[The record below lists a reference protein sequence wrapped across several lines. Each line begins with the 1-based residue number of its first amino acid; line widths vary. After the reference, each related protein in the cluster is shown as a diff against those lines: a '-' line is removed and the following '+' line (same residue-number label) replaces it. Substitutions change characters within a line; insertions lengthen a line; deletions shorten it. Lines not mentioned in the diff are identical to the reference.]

1 MCLAPAERRVME
13 RAIRYRTLMERRESA
28 ESDRDDY
35 ERDLTPAHRCN
46 AALDALG
53 RAAHW
58 LRQRTHR

>member
-35 ERDLTPAHRCN
+35 ERNLTPAHRCN

-53 RAAHW
+53 RAAH
-58 LRQRTHR
+58 